1 MKNSLFIGLLFFLLV
16 GCEKNTIEKAPIN
29 GIWVETTQKMDT
41 LVFDNQLPLFELNR
55 GIELR
60 NGYLLPKL
68 SSGLYSYEIGKDSIS
83 LNWILSSSSYRNNY
97 YFFKLD
103 TERDLIKIGNFFV
116 DSLNKNVTLIF
127 SRIP

>member
-68 SSGLYSYEIGKDSIS
+68 SSGLYSYKIEKDSIS

-103 TERDLIKIGNFFV
+103 TESDLIKIGNFFV

>member
-41 LVFDNQLPLFELNR
+41 LVFDNQLQLFELNR

-103 TERDLIKIGNFFV
+103 TESDLIKIGNFFV

>member
-41 LVFDNQLPLFELNR
+41 LVFDNQHPSFNLKR
-55 GIELR
+55 GSELR

-103 TERDLIKIGNFFV
+103 TESDLIEIGNFFV
-116 DSLNKNVTLIF
+116 DSLNKNVTLTF